1 MSRPFRFISI
11 SKLFLLSFD
20 CGLESKSNCLQW
32 NANHV
37 SYFVTFQEKMQ
48 NERGNDSEI
57 TFIYIPVVES
67 LVDEIVFERRFSF

>member
-1 MSRPFRFISI
+1 
-11 SKLFLLSFD
+11 
-20 CGLESKSNCLQW
+20 
-32 NANHV
+32 
-37 SYFVTFQEKMQ
+37 MQ